1 MLQNA
6 HYSGNW
12 NTDSWGS
19 GMHDGGMM
27 MGWGLHG
34 FVSILFLTLIAIAIV
49 LLIRW
54 LWRGGAPATTT
65 ASGAL
70 DILEERYARGEIDQ
84 AEFQSR
90 KKDIS

>member
-34 FVSILFLTLIAIAIV
+34 FVSILFLTLIGNV
-49 LLIRW
+49 
-54 LWRGGAPATTT
+54 
-65 ASGAL
+65 
-70 DILEERYARGEIDQ
+70 
-84 AEFQSR
+84 AENVFFCRVIHHHQ
-90 KKDIS
+90 